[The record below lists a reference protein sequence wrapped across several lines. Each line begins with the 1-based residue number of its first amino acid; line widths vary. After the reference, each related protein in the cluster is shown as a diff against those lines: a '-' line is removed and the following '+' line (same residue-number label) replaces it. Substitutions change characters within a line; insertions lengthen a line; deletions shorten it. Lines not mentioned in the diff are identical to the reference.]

1 MATIDKGKR
10 ALIVGLGIAG
20 ISTAIRLRS
29 IGWEPVIVER
39 ASARRG
45 GGYFLGVFGAGQD
58 AARRLNILDAIPDRV
73 AADTTTFV
81 VNRTGGKR
89 RGLGF
94 TDLPV
99 RLRCMLRGDVERG
112 AFSALPDDVEI
123 RYSTSPTRIEQDDD
137 GVDVTLEQD
146 GVAGTERFDLVVG
159 ADGMRS
165 TVRRLAFGPHEQFL
179 HPLGYMVAA
188 CLLPHPIAG
197 MGPHEGATLL
207 EPGRALW
214 IFPMEDHP
222 PSAFFSYRTD
232 DVDRE
237 FSGRPVDRL
246 RAAFGP
252 QEYGRLLG
260 AALDVYEAAEQPLF
274 DSAEQVRMRRWSTG
288 RVVLVGDAA
297 WCLTVFSGMGVSSA
311 MAGADVLG
319 TMLQRHGDRVVP
331 ALQAWEGHLRRPIE
345 SYQRAGV
352 DMIPLF
358 TPETRRQIKVRH
370 AFEVGE
376 RLPLIGQALRWI
388 SRGEHV
394 EKDQDIALVQHD
406 GPALV
411 GG

>member
-1 MATIDKGKR
+1 MATYEKGKR
-10 ALIVGLGIAG
+10 ALIVGLGISG

-39 ASARRG
+39 APARRG

-58 AARRLNILDAIPDRV
+58 AAGRLGILDAIPDRV
-73 AADTTTFV
+73 PTDTTTFV

-89 RGLGF
+89 RGMGF
-94 TDLPV
+94 TDFPG

-112 AFSALPDDVEI
+112 AFSVLPDDVEI

-137 GVDVTLEQD
+137 GVDVTLERN
-146 GVAGTERFDLVVG
+146 GVAVTERFDLVVG
-159 ADGMRS
+159 ADGVRS
-165 TVRRLAFGPHEQFL
+165 TVRRLAFGPHSQFL
-179 HPLGYMVAA
+179 HPLGYLIGA

-197 MGPHEGATLL
+197 MGANEGAILL
-207 EPGRALW
+207 EPGRSLW
-214 IFPMEDHP
+214 VFPIKDHP
-222 PSAFFSYRTD
+222 PTAFFSYRTD
-232 DVDRE
+232 DIDRE
-237 FSGRPVDRL
+237 FIGRPIDRI

-260 AALDVYEAAEQPLF
+260 EALDAYEVADQPLF
-274 DSAEQVRMRRWSTG
+274 DTAEQVRMRRWSTG
-288 RVVLVGDAA
+288 RVVLVGDSA

-311 MAGADVLG
+311 IAGADVLG
-319 TMLQRHGDRVVP
+319 TMLQRHGDRVLP
-331 ALQAWEGHLRRPIE
+331 ALQAWEDHLRRPIE

-358 TPETRRQIKVRH
+358 TPQTPRQITVRT

-376 RLPLIGQALRWI
+376 RLPLIGRALRWI
-388 SRGEHV
+388 SSGEHA
-394 EKDQDIALVQHD
+394 EKDRDIALVTD
-406 GPALV
+406 DDLALV